1 MENLRILR
9 KTKKISMK
17 ELGLIVGVAEST
29 ISLYENGKRQPDNA
43 TLIRIAEYFGV
54 STDYLL
60 GRDETPAETTADN
73 ELLALLNQM
82 TEEEIIELTNY
93 VDFIISK
100 RK

>member
-1 MENLRILR
+1 
-9 KTKKISMK
+9 MK